1 MRKTRAVKVGKV
13 YIGGGHPVSVQT
25 MAKISTVNKREVIRQ
40 IKKIEKAGGE
50 IVRVSVLNKE
60 DAKAIAEIKK
70 EVELPL
76 VADIHYDH
84 RLAFYAIESGSDKIR
99 VNPSNISRNGLK
111 MIVKEAGERRIPLR
125 LGLNSGSIKI
135 TTKGIVN
142 DIVAATLDAVKLCED
157 NNFFDIVLSLKTPY
171 VNETIKAYKIISE
184 RCDYPLHLGITE
196 SGSGDTGFAKSV
208 LGIGM
213 LLSEGI
219 GDTIRVSLTDTP
231 EREIKVGQAILQAL
245 GIRRF
250 EPEIISCPVCGRCQ
264 VPLRNIVSRFKRRI
278 TQMVK
283 IYPKMKSL
291 KIAIMGCSVNGPGE
305 AKQADIGIAGG
316 KDKFAF
322 FIKGNV
328 IGSYSALEIE
338 EKFFQKLK
346 EILNG

>member
-1 MRKTRAVKVGKV
+1 
-13 YIGGGHPVSVQT
+13 
-25 MAKISTVNKREVIRQ
+25 
-40 IKKIEKAGGE
+40 
-50 IVRVSVLNKE
+50 
-60 DAKAIAEIKK
+60 
-70 EVELPL
+70 
-76 VADIHYDH
+76 
-84 RLAFYAIESGSDKIR
+84 
-99 VNPSNISRNGLK
+99 
-111 MIVKEAGERRIPLR
+111 
-125 LGLNSGSIKI
+125 
-135 TTKGIVN
+135 
-142 DIVAATLDAVKLCED
+142 
-157 NNFFDIVLSLKTPY
+157 
-171 VNETIKAYKIISE
+171 
-184 RCDYPLHLGITE
+184 
-196 SGSGDTGFAKSV
+196 
-208 LGIGM
+208 
-213 LLSEGI
+213 
-219 GDTIRVSLTDTP
+219 
-231 EREIKVGQAILQAL
+231 AILQAL